1 MNCEKT
7 LPVSPSEA
15 RICSSFAAET
25 FWPPVSTATGS
36 PGIIRTRKKTAA
48 AKKKRC
54 TGSARTRVNHQRCFL
69 KTSSVL
75 VPTLSL

>member
-25 FWPPVSTATGS
+25 FWPPVRTATGS

-48 AKKKRC
+48 AKKNR
-54 TGSARTRVNHQRCFL
+54 
-69 KTSSVL
+69 
-75 VPTLSL
+75 